1 MVLLHGFN
9 CPLYLVIHIVEIWAD
24 ILVLIAEFPE
34 RKIFSTPEN
43 GKVYMAQMFNNV
55 LRFKSA
61 PFTRHLWIQRS
72 TVKTL

>member
-1 MVLLHGFN
+1 MVLLHSFD

-34 RKIFSTPEN
+34 RKTFSTPEN

-55 LRFKSA
+55 LRYKSA
-61 PFTRHLWIQRS
+61 PYTRHLWIQKVHS
-72 TVKTL
+72 

>member
-1 MVLLHGFN
+1 MVLLHGFD

-43 GKVYMAQMFNNV
+43 GKVYMTQMFNNV
-55 LRFKSA
+55 FE
-61 PFTRHLWIQRS
+61 I
-72 TVKTL
+72 